1 MDTQRLVDEAAGD
14 VDRSLLEGTES
25 GGMLSTGYFSD
36 GALVERLREG
46 EGVDYALQNLTKGL
60 KVERDSQTDKFNPG
74 TNFRSAL
81 LVTDDRLLYVVGQ
94 DEGDETFSVLFSR
107 VHDVDTS
114 TGMLKDRIT
123 VYTGAETYDMYVQ
136 KASEVEEVA
145 EHIASATEVARADCR
160 TECDGESNP
169 KSMPINKD
177 EAGERDDTSSES
189 DTGKSSE
196 ESDHGSPSDG
206 ESLEKVRIDSRNS
219 DDEFIWTDSDNVESS
234 SGEDAAETEPDV
246 DPTSLATKSNT
257 HEPGISDDTIESGT
271 DVATESSANVE
282 VLVSDEDGQPVADAQ
297 VTVAGTTFEADE
309 WTTQTGRCHLEL
321 PPRTET
327 VDVVVEH
334 DKHGLIRENISA
346 VDGTVVDVTLGET
359 GESKNQTGSAE
370 GLESRLMDK
379 DPLADDL
386 EAAPTGRLSDVVV
399 EVHEVHEVTLEKRA
413 AEYEV
418 KAAAGDLVE
427 FVVWEK
433 HGLDFDA
440 EPGTR
445 LRLDDIRLA
454 RWETDDGPSHQLDS
468 TVDLEVSVVAEGE
481 STDDARGESVCDETV
496 ASAVERFVGI
506 GGATESDAEALVNAG
521 YTTIED
527 LEPVTIEEL
536 RSIPALNNGTALR
549 IKAELG

>member
-1 MDTQRLVDEAAGD
+1 
-14 VDRSLLEGTES
+14 
-25 GGMLSTGYFSD
+25 
-36 GALVERLREG
+36 
-46 EGVDYALQNLTKGL
+46 
-60 KVERDSQTDKFNPG
+60 
-74 TNFRSAL
+74 
-81 LVTDDRLLYVVGQ
+81 
-94 DEGDETFSVLFSR
+94 
-107 VHDVDTS
+107 
-114 TGMLKDRIT
+114 
-123 VYTGAETYDMYVQ
+123 
-136 KASEVEEVA
+136 
-145 EHIASATEVARADCR
+145 
-160 TECDGESNP
+160 
-169 KSMPINKD
+169 
-177 EAGERDDTSSES
+177 
-189 DTGKSSE
+189 
-196 ESDHGSPSDG
+196 
-206 ESLEKVRIDSRNS
+206 LEKVRIDSRNS

-334 DKHGLIRENISA
+334 DKHRLIRENISA

-496 ASAVERFVGI
+496 ASAVERFVGV